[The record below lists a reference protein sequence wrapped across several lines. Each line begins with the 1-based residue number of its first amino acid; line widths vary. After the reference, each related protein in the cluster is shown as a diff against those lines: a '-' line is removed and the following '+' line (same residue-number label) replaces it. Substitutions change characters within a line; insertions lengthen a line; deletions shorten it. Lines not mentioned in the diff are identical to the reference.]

1 MNILIWGFISVVIV
15 GLIFMAGYL
24 FAAREY
30 EKDLRFYKDCIK
42 NQRTVLQAQNS
53 SHLKTLEEYQVAEKG
68 LQYWIECKIDSKA
81 TEISNLSTGTINE
94 AFCRGEKFSFQ
105 AVLLHL
111 KGYL

>member
-1 MNILIWGFISVVIV
+1 MNYVIWGFIYFALVGVVF
-15 GLIFMAGYL
+15 GCAYL
-24 FAAREY
+24 FAAREFG
-30 EKDLRFYKDCIK
+30 KDVRFYKDCIK

-53 SHLKTLEEYQVAEKG
+53 DHLKTLEEYQVAEKG
-68 LQYWIECKIDSKA
+68 LQYWIECRIDAKA
-81 TEISNLSTGTINE
+81 TEISNFDNGTINE

>member
-1 MNILIWGFISVVIV
+1 MNFLIWGFISVVVV

-53 SHLKTLEEYQVAEKG
+53 DHLKTLEDYQVAEKG
-68 LQYWIECKIDSKA
+68 LQYWLESKIDCKA
-81 TEISNLSTGTINE
+81 DDISLLHTGTLDE
-94 AFCRGEKFSFQ
+94 AFKRGEKFSFQ

>member
-1 MNILIWGFISVVIV
+1 MNFLIWAFIYAAIAFGVF
-15 GLIFMAGYL
+15 GAGYL
-24 FAAREY
+24 FAAREFG
-30 EKDLRFYKDCIK
+30 KDVRFYKDCIK

-53 SHLKTLEEYQVAEKG
+53 DHLKTLEEYQVAEKG
-68 LQYWIECKIDSKA
+68 LLYWVECRIEAKA
-81 TEISNLSTGTINE
+81 AEISNLDSGTINE